1 MAINLN
7 PVTQFQ
13 ALFKLPYA
21 EQKAQAAEE
30 QAQLADITAANLK
43 KPPLGAKKTTTPK
56 SLQSAF
62 GGGSNFGAASAI
74 LQQGLKQAQ
83 AILAGV
89 PKIKAFNYDKAL
101 ADATAKATTQANKF
115 YTEKLSNF
123 MEGVNIERTQS
134 KETET
139 RLLNTLNAQSDRFLG
154 SEKQKF
160 EVAKESAL
168 QGFAATS
175 SVSLPGFLQR
185 EFGREE
191 SQFNRGISDFLSG
204 QEERRGG
211 FAEQGRQFLQRSIF
225 GEKIGRA
232 DIAREKK
239 LDIQTGIAGGI
250 TTALQKQQ
258 VKDQAQAQAFQQAL
272 AKANIVNQSS
282 LSKAFGVL

>member
-1 MAINLN
+1 MSS
-7 PVTQFQ
+7 T
-13 ALFKLPYA
+13 
-21 EQKAQAAEE
+21 
-30 QAQLADITAANLK
+30 
-43 KPPLGAKKTTTPK
+43 G
-56 SLQSAF
+56 F
-62 GGGSNFGAASAI
+62 GGGGSKFSAASAI

-101 ADATAKATTQANKF
+101 AAATAKATTQANKF